1 MPDGYEVLTL
11 GTDPLKAD
19 TDGNGVKDSDED
31 ADGDKLTNLEE
42 YKLDTSPINPD
53 TDDDGLND
61 YEEVY
66 IYHTDPL
73 NADTDGDGLSDG
85 KEINFN
91 YNPNLFDEKVDV
103 FLKTRQMMK
112 KLFHQ

>member
-1 MPDGYEVLTL
+1 MRT
-11 GTDPLKAD
+11 
-19 TDGNGVKDSDED
+19 
-31 ADGDKLTNLEE
+31 DGDKLTNLEE